1 MRTTRGPAQRARDR
15 GSIRGDGGRAYV
27 APRSSAQTIVPLLR
41 RGTLRAIRVAMMK
54 SVKHTIYS
62 LGETGGDFAKHV
74 GSDTYDLAKRL
85 GGNTAGLAKQLG
97 SGTADLAKQFGS
109 GTADLAKQFGSGTA
123 DLAKRIGP
131 KRGLIGLAVLAAA
144 IGGAVVLVRYLR
156 ARNADA
162 ELDAD
167 ETGDAP
173 NGRQARDRKRARA
186 QHRAEAAASH

>member
-1 MRTTRGPAQRARDR
+1 MQLA
-15 GSIRGDGGRAYV
+15 V
-27 APRSSAQTIVPLLR
+27 V
-41 RGTLRAIRVAMMK
+41 MMK

-74 GSDTYDLAKRL
+74 GSDTYGLAKRL
-85 GGNTAGLAKQLG
+85 GGNTADLAKQL
-97 SGTADLAKQFGS
+97 GS

-144 IGGAVVLVRYLR
+144 IGGTVVLVRYLR

-162 ELDAD
+162 ELDTD
-167 ETGDAP
+167 ETDDAT
-173 NGRQARDRKRARA
+173 NGRNARNRKRARA